1 MKETNE
7 GRRIGI
13 RWIPWRQLDDDI
25 ALLSH
30 TAHQMRDK
38 TSILTSLA
46 ARTGLRP
53 NVEKI
58 KVMRLNSN

>member
-7 GRRIGI
+7 GRRNGI
-13 RWIPWRQLDDDI
+13 QWSPWRQLDDLDFADDI

-30 TAHQMRDK
+30 TAHQMQDK

-46 ARTGLRP
+46 AKTGLRP
-53 NVEKI
+53 NVEK
-58 KVMRLNSN
+58 KPR